1 MSMSFQTRFL
11 AASLQTTQGVAA
23 TYTGANLIPCMELTH
38 QPLVSDVQS
47 RETVDGK
54 GGAKAQ
60 YLTRKRG
67 TVTAV
72 VEASGGG
79 AAGTAPF
86 YDALIQACGWAKTTS
101 AGVSVSYKPVTA
113 PSLVK
118 RATLVGGFGGSQAVP
133 GVASDVIQ
141 ELIDGLGTLSFSAAE
156 GQLPRFTAAMTG
168 IYANP
173 VARSVPTAGQ
183 PLAIGTLAAAGYR
196 ETTEVNFLNTA
207 FTYNSIALPLREFS
221 FQDQAPVIFADRPN
235 DVETRRGVRRITGR
249 MVITAPAFGSF
260 DYLVDSVSAVER
272 ALSFQH
278 RTTAGQ
284 IVQIAAPKVQAIF
297 AEWGNDQDEVT
308 ASFDLTFLPNT
319 GDDEITITV
328 R

>member
-11 AASLQTTQGVAA
+11 AAAIQTSQGVAA

-47 RETVDGK
+47 RETVDGR

-60 YLTRKRG
+60 YLTRKRA

-72 VEASGGG
+72 VEAAGGG

-86 YDALIQACGWAKTTS
+86 YDTLIQACGWSRTIN
-101 AGVSVSYKPVTA
+101 AGVSVVYRPVTA
-113 PSLVK
+113 PSLVR

-141 ELIDGLGTLSFSAAE
+141 EIIDGLGSLSFSAAE
-156 GQLPRFTAAMTG
+156 GQLPRFTATMTG

-183 PLAIGTLAAAGYR
+183 PLAIGTLAAAGYL
-196 ETTEVNFLNTA
+196 ETTEVNFLNSA
-207 FTYNSIALPLREFS
+207 FTYGGDALALRECS
-221 FQDQAPVIFADRPN
+221 FADQAPVIFADRPN

-249 MVITAPAFGSF
+249 MVITAPAFGTF
-260 DYLVDSVSAVER
+260 DYLVDSVTAVPR
-272 ALSFQH
+272 ALSFTH

-284 IVQIAAPKVQAIF
+284 IVQITAPRVQAIF

-308 ASFDLTFLPNT
+308 ASFDLTFLPDA